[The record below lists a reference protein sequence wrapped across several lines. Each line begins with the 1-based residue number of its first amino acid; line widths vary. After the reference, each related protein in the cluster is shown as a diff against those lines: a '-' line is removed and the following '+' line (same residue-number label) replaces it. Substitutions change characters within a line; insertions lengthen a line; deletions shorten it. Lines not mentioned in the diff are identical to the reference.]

1 MALNDSSGIP
11 PLLRKYSRSLC
22 NIFNTIVDEYE
33 SIIKSSVSNSDKQQ
47 AKPPVDNNDIE
58 EVNIPETIKAVGTN
72 PVETF
77 MIELK
82 AVIRNLKNTG
92 HKIASRVQNQMTY
105 KSPFGVVD
113 LDLKKSF
120 SKRHTLYPQLES
132 EFNKLQDLYDS
143 MEQYNTDRNDDF
155 PAEVLK
161 LIANIKIESFIETR
175 EEAAICSFENQYIF
189 DLSHL
194 IQNYFEGVDI

>member
-1 MALNDSSGIP
+1 
-11 PLLRKYSRSLC
+11 
-22 NIFNTIVDEYE
+22 
-33 SIIKSSVSNSDKQQ
+33 
-47 AKPPVDNNDIE
+47 
-58 EVNIPETIKAVGTN
+58 
-72 PVETF
+72 
-77 MIELK
+77 
-82 AVIRNLKNTG
+82 
-92 HKIASRVQNQMTY
+92 MTY